1 MYRKKNRQGKWKL
14 FYQLIKSIRDDNVG
28 NAKDIISA
36 ITSKKGGRS
45 FLKDNLLTFLKATNN
60 KNIASLLLDEKAYDS
75 QMLYLGLKSAIVA
88 GKKEIAKLLIEKQ
101 ADLNLQNI
109 SGYTALMLAI
119 ENGANEIAILLIE
132 AQADLNLQ
140 SSYGSTALMLAIENR
155 ANEIAK
161 LLIDKHAVLNLQDRD
176 GFTALMFAIE
186 NGANEIAI
194 LLIEAQADLN
204 LQNSDGVTALMLAI
218 KNRENENEIAKLLI
232 AKQTD
237 LNLQNF
243 SGYTALM
250 LAIVR
255 VKNEIAKLLIE
266 AQADLNLQNISG
278 FTALMFAIVLRENE
292 IAKLLIDK
300 HADLNLQNSDGVTA
314 LMLAIENGANEIASL
329 LIEKTEDFN
338 ALFNSRNSPMKLAL
352 RSQNN
357 HAYDLFKEKVTEYNT
372 KHICE
377 FLSKSSY
384 KIFGITY
391 IAKLILDFLHLQ
403 ELVRFTQLCKNSH
416 SDDNMGQIG
425 DRFISGM
432 QLQDVPDDGNCFYH
446 ALYHQ
451 LQHVHS
457 DILDDI
463 PEGTSGADF
472 LRLQIQENNFN
483 DREWADDQDF
493 RTVVNRFPDIV
504 LAVIDT
510 RNPNAGFTYYYID
523 DQGNTITNPGDP
535 DLIIPEDRLIL
546 RIAATGNHF
555 MSVVEPYSSEQ
566 ETLTFIPPGDDHI
579 TALLVLGGVN
589 FLSSALSD
597 F

>member
-101 ADLNLQNI
+101 TDLNLQSRYGYTALMSAIVRGENEIAKLLIEKQADLNLQNI

-140 SSYGSTALMLAIENR
+140 
-155 ANEIAK
+155 
-161 LLIDKHAVLNLQDRD
+161 
-176 GFTALMFAIE
+176 
-186 NGANEIAI
+186 
-194 LLIEAQADLN
+194 
-204 LQNSDGVTALMLAI
+204 NSDGVTALMLAI
-218 KNRENENEIAKLLI
+218 KNRENEIAKLLI